1 MLKEIMLAI
10 IVFCIF
16 KVFKEKPEKTHKFK
30 EKPLKETEHIALED
44 IILEKEGNITEHI
57 ALEDI
62 LEDIVLEEHLDLEEY
77 MEIRDL
83 EVEDMDNLVE
93 ETEEYNN
100 FFTSEEPWYLH
111 PSVSKYSLTDKNS
124 ISTEIKTVEKGTIS

>member
-1 MLKEIMLAI
+1 MLKEIMLVI
-10 IVFCIF
+10 IVFYIF
-16 KVFKEKPEKTHKFK
+16 KVFKEKPPELK

-44 IILEKEGNITEHI
+44 IILEKEDNITEHI
-57 ALEDI
+57 LEDI

-77 MEIRDL
+77 MEIRDI

-124 ISTEIKTVEKGTIS
+124 ISTEIKTVEKGIIS

>member
-1 MLKEIMLAI
+1 MLKEIMLVI
-10 IVFCIF
+10 IVFYIF
-16 KVFKEKPEKTHKFK
+16 KVFKEKPPELK
-30 EKPLKETEHIALED
+30 EKPLKETKHIALEDILEEKDNITEHIALED
-44 IILEKEGNITEHI
+44 I
-57 ALEDI
+57 EDI

-77 MEIRDL
+77 MEIRDI

>member
-1 MLKEIMLAI
+1 MLKEIMLVI
-10 IVFCIF
+10 IIFYIF
-16 KVFKEKPEKTHKFK
+16 KVFKEKPPELK

-44 IILEKEGNITEHI
+44 IILEKEDNITEHI
-57 ALEDI
+57 LEDI

-77 MEIRDL
+77 MEIRDI

-124 ISTEIKTVEKGTIS
+124 ISTEIKTVEKGIIS

>member
-1 MLKEIMLAI
+1 MLKEIMLVI
-10 IVFCIF
+10 ITFYIF
-16 KVFKEKPEKTHKFK
+16 KVFKEKPEKPHKFK
-30 EKPLKETEHIALED
+30 EKPLKETKHIALEDILEKEDNITEHIALED
-44 IILEKEGNITEHI
+44 I
-57 ALEDI
+57 EDI

-77 MEIRDL
+77 MENI

>member
-1 MLKEIMLAI
+1 MLKEIMLV
-10 IVFCIF
+10 IVAFYIF

-30 EKPLKETEHIALED
+30 EKPLKETKHIALED
-44 IILEKEGNITEHI
+44 ILEKEDNITEHI

-77 MEIRDL
+77 MEIRDI

-111 PSVSKYSLTDKNS
+111 PSVSKYSFTDKNS